1 MFFSCFFS
9 EKSNFQWRLEKCF
22 QCPEFGTCL
31 SNTTCNNIKLFPSQ
45 ESLPKNTDTSFG
57 WIGLCVCLEVCLQTS
72 QFRKCFKMF
81 TAKQLENKTSYN
93 LKHTEHS
100 SFLGFI
106 VTEHGEGA
114 KLLNKLIL
122 FLFLFDKY
130 DEIWWCG
137 NVTK

>member
-1 MFFSCFFS
+1 
-9 EKSNFQWRLEKCF
+9 
-22 QCPEFGTCL
+22 
-31 SNTTCNNIKLFPSQ
+31 
-45 ESLPKNTDTSFG
+45 
-57 WIGLCVCLEVCLQTS
+57 
-72 QFRKCFKMF
+72 MF

-122 FLFLFDKY
+122 FLFLFDRYMMKH
-130 DEIWWCG
+130 DDAEMSQS
-137 NVTK
+137 NVGFA